1 MLLRQTL
8 QYFPAQFLGP
18 VFQFVSILT
27 WTHYLSP
34 TDLGLVALVT
44 AVQELSLAATLG
56 WFTHYTLRYAA
67 SFQGAAKT
75 YLDTETFVILLSGTV
90 TMLIV
95 LSMPAFVDAK
105 WTWPLLAAAVL
116 QSVGRVAVAQ
126 LSDRTRTWGDPI
138 SYSILQI
145 GWPVGGFLIAL
156 VLVLFV
162 QPSATAVLA
171 GYAIA
176 QAAALVVV
184 LTRIEKGRAPQHFAR
199 ELLRKAATYAAPL
212 VIGTV
217 LIWVAN
223 NGIRFVV
230 EWRDGAAAVGLVSVG
245 WSVGLR
251 IASVAAMVVTAA
263 GFPLALARARD
274 GGPSAGQAQLARN
287 GLLLAAVLAP
297 SAAGLWMIAGALVP
311 LFVGAQFQEVTA
323 AILPASILA
332 GAARNFRI
340 HCGEQVF
347 LLHERPVVPL
357 INDAVDAAAALLLGG
372 FGLWYAGL
380 PGLVAGAAVGAVVSL
395 AVTMIWAWWDHG
407 FAIPGPDVI
416 RIGIAT
422 ALMMAVIWTLP
433 TAGSVLAL
441 GFVVAAGA
449 AVFAAAMAALY
460 PAERRKAI
468 ALAGGLLQR
477 GNA

>member
-8 QYFPAQFLGP
+8 QYFPAQFFGP

-56 WFTHYTLRYAA
+56 WFSHYTLRYAGG
-67 SFQGAAKT
+67 FQGAAKS
-75 YLDTETFVILLSGTV
+75 YLDTETFVILLSGAM
-90 TMLIV
+90 TMAIV
-95 LSMPAFVDAK
+95 LCLPRVVEAE

-116 QSVGRVAVAQ
+116 QSVGRVAVGQ
-126 LSDRTRTWGDPI
+126 LSDRSRTWGDPV

-145 GWPVGGFLIAL
+145 GWPVGGFFVAL
-156 VLVLFV
+156 VLVLLV
-162 QPSATAVLA
+162 EPTATAVLA
-171 GYAIA
+171 GYAMA
-176 QAAALVVV
+176 QAAALLAV
-184 LTRIEKGRAPQHFAR
+184 LMRIEKGAHPERVSR
-199 ELLRKAATYAAPL
+199 ELMAKAATYALPL

-245 WSVGLR
+245 WSIGLR

-274 GGPSAGQAQLARN
+274 GGPGAGQAQLARN

-297 SAAGLWMIAGALVP
+297 SAAGLWMIADALVP

-380 PGLVAGAAVGAVVSL
+380 PGLVAGAALGAVVSL

-407 FAIPGPDVI
+407 FAIPGPDMA

-422 ALMMAVIWTLP
+422 LVMMGAILALP
-433 TAGSVLAL
+433 TAGSPLTL
-441 GFVVAAGA
+441 GIVVVTGA
-449 AVFAAAMAALY
+449 AVFAAAMALLY
-460 PAERRKAI
+460 PAERRKAM